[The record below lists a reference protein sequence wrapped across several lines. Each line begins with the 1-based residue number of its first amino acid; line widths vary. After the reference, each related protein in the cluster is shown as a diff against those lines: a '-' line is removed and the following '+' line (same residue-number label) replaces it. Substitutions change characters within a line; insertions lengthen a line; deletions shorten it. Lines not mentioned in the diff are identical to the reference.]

1 MKNPFLRRRSV
12 RLCQSA
18 LPFMERRLRRERQ
31 FKRAIVVTTCLAIL
45 ASLRVFP
52 WGRYLVASIE
62 TSTKRAALQA
72 FGVPRSRAEIDESW
86 RNYRRLGIETTRPR
100 VEEYFARSDP
110 AFQKLMR
117 HVGMDPEH
125 GLLRWGNHDW
135 ILLFSSKVFE
145 ADDTGRS
152 YRFRPGVRSIWLKR
166 LAFIAGAPAF
176 YLVPDD
182 PGLAEAIRGTGAIPV
197 ESSRQTTN
205 SWGVRGPEPEPDA
218 PLRGIVLGDSYMQGL
233 FVGDDNTP
241 PECLR
246 RYLQRELKQR
256 VSVLNTGVMGYSPE
270 QYYYSLLAFADRFR
284 PHFVIVSVFANDG
297 GGEVEAVTRGEGDWF
312 EAAYWLQEIVRYCGD
327 RGWTCLIVAAPFE
340 FCLLDRRQTGYY
352 PGLLVNRL
360 KINSQMFLDPMDD
373 FLDAHLDS
381 RIEVMRKGGIPQ
393 RSYLYNDAIDDGHFS
408 AAGSE
413 AWATSVGRRLIR
425 LMEHDRLSREDRR
438 SLAGRVPN
446 VGAGGLGRTH
456 GGDAGGTR
464 GQPSSGP

>member
-1 MKNPFLRRRSV
+1 MF
-12 RLCQSA
+12 
-18 LPFMERRLRRERQ
+18 
-31 FKRAIVVTTCLAIL
+31 RAVGM
-45 ASLRVFP
+45 R
-52 WGRYLVASIE
+52 
-62 TSTKRAALQA
+62 
-72 FGVPRSRAEIDESW
+72 RSRAEINESW

-145 ADDTGRS
+145 ADDDGRS

-166 LAFIAGAPAF
+166 LAFITGAPAF

-182 PGLAEAIRGTGAIPV
+182 PGLAEAIRGTGAVLV

-205 SWGVRGPEPEPDA
+205 SWGVRGPEPERDA
-218 PLRGIVLGDSYMQGL
+218 PMRGIVLGDSYMQGL
-233 FVGDDNTP
+233 FVGDDDTP
-241 PECLR
+241 PERLR
-246 RYLQRELKQR
+246 RYLQREVKQR

-270 QYYYSLLAFADRFR
+270 QYYHSLTAFADRFR
-284 PHFVIVSVFANDG
+284 PHFVVVSASLNDG
-297 GGEVEAVTRGEGDWF
+297 GGEIEAVTRGEGDWF
-312 EAAYWLQEIVRYCGD
+312 EAAYWLQEIVHYCGD

-340 FCLLDRRQTGYY
+340 FCLLGRRQTGYY

-413 AWATSVGRRLIR
+413 VWANAVGRRSAPPAW
-425 LMEHDRLSREDRR
+425 EHTTAPRGKTGGMWS
-438 SLAGRVPN
+438 GRVPN
-446 VGAGGLGRTH
+446 EGDEGTGRTPRRAP
-456 GGDAGGTR
+456 GELGDNPPPGPERAAPRRPRGLAWTAPSGLRRVGLSQIVFNREPFTAASLRTMRAKVLGT
-464 GQPSSGP
+464 P